1 MAEKATAAA
10 VAVPAVAEAD
20 PLVWEV
26 SSAAVLTLEVMLV
39 LAVKAAS
46 VVFLEV
52 MEGSVESSVATVV
65 PVLEDPV
72 TQA

>member
-1 MAEKATAAA
+1 M
-10 VAVPAVAEAD
+10 PM
-20 PLVWEV
+20 L
-26 SSAAVLTLEVMLV
+26 VLTLEVMLV

>member
-1 MAEKATAAA
+1 MA
-10 VAVPAVAEAD
+10 VAVPAAAEAD

-26 SSAAVLTLEVMLV
+26 SSAAVLAPEVMLV
-39 LAVKAAS
+39 PAVKAAS
-46 VVFLEV
+46 VVFLEA